1 MGIDMKIKDPKTAEL
16 LTSYLDRLKT
26 YPRFDAGQLVRIYA
40 DSWGDFCAV
49 ESVPF
54 NWCFTSNRH
63 KIADIVQ
70 SGIPPIEVP
79 FNEMDIWARRSGL
92 PF

>member
-1 MGIDMKIKDPKTAEL
+1 MLEVKIKDPNTVNL
-16 LTSYLDRLKT
+16 LSRYLDKLRT

-49 ESVPF
+49 ESLSY

-63 KIADIVQ
+63 KVADMIQ
-70 SGIPPIEVP
+70 SSTPPVEVT
-79 FNEMDIWARRSGL
+79 FGELIRWVNDASL